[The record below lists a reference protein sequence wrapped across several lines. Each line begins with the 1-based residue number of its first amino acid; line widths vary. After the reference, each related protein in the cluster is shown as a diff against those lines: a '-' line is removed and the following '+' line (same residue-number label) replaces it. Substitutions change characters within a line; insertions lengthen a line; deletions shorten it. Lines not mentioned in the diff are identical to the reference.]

1 MPWLIKPDLRWE
13 NWGSTSIALY
23 YISLLSG
30 LGKLGKH
37 ALLQRGFD
45 DQQRAPW
52 PELRLESTK
61 LLNKAPK
68 AHESENR
75 AMCWEKLCDI
85 ETEFLTKYQVPV
97 NGGLEGEGGMSNFEL
112 AAPSP
117 PSEAKLPTHLA
128 ISSYW
133 KAFPR

>member
-1 MPWLIKPDLRWE
+1 MLLRPP
-13 NWGSTSIALY
+13 IHALADQTR
-23 YISLLSG
+23 LEV
-30 LGKLGKH
+30 GKLGKH
-37 ALLQRGFD
+37 APLQRGFD
-45 DQQRAPW
+45 DEQRALW

-85 ETEFLTKYQVPV
+85 ETELLTKYQVPV

-128 ISSYW
+128 ISSCW